1 MKRAAHHPRF
11 IRRDKVR
18 EIFRNDSLIV
28 VYKPPGI
35 LSQGDRTGDTDLLT
49 ITRGILAPQST
60 PRPFLGLVHRLD
72 RPAAGLVVFARSS
85 SAAAFLSEQ
94 FRRHMIDKKYLAV
107 VHGHPEHSGSFRD
120 LLIKDSETVTSR
132 TAEPDESGARES
144 ILHYQIQD
152 VIRDRSLVTIHLET
166 GRSHQIRVQ
175 FSSRGFPIVGDRKY
189 GSREVL
195 RDPGM
200 IALWAHHL
208 AFRDPESNRIL
219 TFESP
224 RPLHW
229 PWHEQT
235 QRTRRA

>member
-11 IRRDKVR
+11 NRRDTVR
-18 EIFRNDSLIV
+18 EIYRNDALIV

-35 LSQGDRTGDTDLLT
+35 LSQGDRTGDTDLLA
-49 ITRGILAPQST
+49 ITRGLLAPHPS
-60 PRPFLGLVHRLD
+60 PHPFLGLVHRLD
-72 RPAAGLVVFARSS
+72 RPAAGLVVFARSP
-85 SAAAFLSEQ
+85 AAAASLCEQ
-94 FRRHMIDKKYLAV
+94 FRRHTIDKEYLAV
-107 VHGHPEHSGSFRD
+107 VHGHPESSGTFRD

-132 TAEPDESGARES
+132 TAEDGEPGARES
-144 ILHYQIQD
+144 ILHYRIQG
-152 VIRDRSLVTIHLET
+152 VIRDRSLVAIRLET

-200 IALWAHHL
+200 IALWAHRL
-208 AFRDPESNRIL
+208 VLRDPGSNRL
-219 TFESP
+219 LNLESP

-229 PWHEQT
+229 PWHDQT
-235 QRTRRA
+235 QRR